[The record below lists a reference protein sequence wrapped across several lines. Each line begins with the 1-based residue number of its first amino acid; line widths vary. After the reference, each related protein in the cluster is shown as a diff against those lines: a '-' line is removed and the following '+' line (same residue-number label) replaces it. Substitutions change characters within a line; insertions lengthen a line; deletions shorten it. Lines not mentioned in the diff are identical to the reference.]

1 MKSFFLVPLL
11 LMSVSCQ
18 PDEKYSCDELSMMK
32 YKGVPLSSKRFEE
45 QCKGAKI
52 TYTKELCQEALT
64 ELMRT
69 NSLAEV
75 KAEFGDPV
83 ENCFTAADLNRF
95 NKQKN

>member
-1 MKSFFLVPLL
+1 MKRCVLFLFLIL
-11 LMSVSCQ
+11 SVSCQ
-18 PDEKYSCDELSMMK
+18 PEEKFSCDELSMMK
-32 YKGVPLSSKRFEE
+32 YKGVPLSSKNFEE

-64 ELMRT
+64 ELMRS

-95 NKQKN
+95 NKLK